1 MNQDKLKSTLDDIVA
16 YMTQL
21 NAELAEAEE
30 TLGEVSDKLD
40 IACSALERVNNEL
53 GE

>member
-1 MNQDKLKSTLDDIVA
+1 MNQDKLKSTLDDILA

-30 TLGEVSDKLD
+30 ALGAVGDKLD
-40 IACSALERVNNEL
+40 LACSALESVNNEL